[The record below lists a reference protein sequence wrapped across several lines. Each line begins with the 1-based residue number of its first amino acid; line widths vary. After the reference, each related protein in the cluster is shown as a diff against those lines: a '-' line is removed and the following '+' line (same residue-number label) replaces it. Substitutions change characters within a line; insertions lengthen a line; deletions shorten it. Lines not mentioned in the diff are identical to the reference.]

1 MNVGEASERRARRA
15 GAGGV
20 LAGLVDLS
28 PAYFAMVMATGI
40 VSLAAHQ
47 HGLERIALGLFWIAG
62 VAWALL
68 WCMNTL
74 RMLVFPRRFYGD
86 MVDHMTGPG
95 YFTSVAATAVL
106 GAQCVILAHRFW
118 FGAVLLALAY
128 VLWLV
133 LTYTVFAAMI
143 VKDVKPTLD
152 KGISGAWLLA
162 VVATQSLAV
171 VGALLA
177 AQAPQPWRLALNFF
191 ALAMWLW
198 GGMQYIW
205 MVSLIFYRDT
215 FFHFAPADLTPP
227 HWISMGAMAIST
239 LVGALLIENAGDAPM
254 LRVLTPFL
262 MGFMVFYW
270 ATGTWW
276 VPMMIV
282 LDVWSYVYKR
292 FPFRYDPL
300 DWGAVF
306 PLGMYSVCSYDMAH
320 VLALD
325 FLWPLPVAFLVLA
338 LLAWVAA
345 FAGLLRRIV
354 QWLRSARVR

>member
-15 GAGGV
+15 RAGGV

-47 HGLERIALGLFWIAG
+47 HGLDRIALGLFWIAG

-239 LVGALLIENAGDAPM
+239 LVGALLIENAADAPM
-254 LRVLTPFL
+254 MLVLN
-262 MGFMVFYW
+262 
-270 ATGTWW
+270 
-276 VPMMIV
+276 
-282 LDVWSYVYKR
+282 VWSYVYKR

-320 VLALD
+320 VLALG

-345 FAGLLRRIV
+345 FVGLLRRIV
-354 QWLRSARVR
+354 QWLRAAHVR